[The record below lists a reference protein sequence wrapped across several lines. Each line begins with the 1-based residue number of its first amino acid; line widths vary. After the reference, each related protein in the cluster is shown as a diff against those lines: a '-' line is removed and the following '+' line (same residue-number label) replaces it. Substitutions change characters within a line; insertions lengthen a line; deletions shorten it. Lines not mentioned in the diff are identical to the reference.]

1 MAEEIR
7 VDSCYAITVKY
18 LPATNTQGARV
29 KLIPNPDLIHGLG
42 FETKT
47 LPRDYEAIDGLRQGL
62 NYVVKVMGM
71 PLPKYNL
78 STTEVDV
85 LIFDKTEVNKIFYK
99 YEQEIVS
106 NYFSN

>member
-7 VDSCYAITVKY
+7 VDSCYAITIKY
-18 LPATNTQGARV
+18 LPATNTKGARV

-47 LPRDYEAIDGLRQGL
+47 LPRDYEALDSLRQAL

-85 LIFDKTEVNKIFYK
+85 LIFDKTEVNNIFYK
-99 YEQEIVS
+99 YEQEIVN
-106 NYFSN
+106 NYLLN